1 MRRMKDRGREA
12 EWEGSRRGY
21 SRSGTYPQPSIV
33 SPTPPHP
40 QPVPLIASCFIFA
53 FSALDNAVTAYGAL
67 ELLFEPEVDDGFKWW
82 VAGGVK
88 HGLILCG

>member
-1 MRRMKDRGREA
+1 MGREPERIFK
-12 EWEGSRRGY
+12 EWHLPTAIHRFSFH
-21 SRSGTYPQPSIV
+21 P
-33 SPTPPHP
+33 SPTRAHTHP
-40 QPVPLIASCFIFA
+40 DPLIASCFIFA

-67 ELLFEPEVDDGFKWW
+67 ELLFEPEVNDGFKWR

>member
-1 MRRMKDRGREA
+1 MA
-12 EWEGSRRGY
+12 LTHSH
-21 SRSGTYPQPSIV
+21 PSFLL
-33 SPTPPHP
+33 PAPPH
-40 QPVPLIASCFIFA
+40 PLIASCFIFA

-67 ELLFEPEVDDGFKWW
+67 ELLFEPEVNDGFKWR